1 MRMNMYTIEQ
11 VQDNQYTIYELRG
24 QASTLRVAPE
34 RGGIIIGF
42 EVQGDEVLF
51 LNKKTFYEE
60 DANVRG
66 GIPIL
71 FPIFGQLEAG
81 KYEWEGKVYNMKNH
95 GFARNLPWEVVE
107 RNASEDKAM
116 ITLRLQSSPETLT
129 SYPFD
134 FEVIFTYILQDNTL
148 TIEQEYKNKSSNKM
162 PIYGGFHPYFST
174 SEKNLSYET
183 DAEQYLDYNDMK
195 VKSVHEDG
203 LDLTNKVESFVL
215 LNAKK
220 KGISFPLPELN
231 RKVHIKYG
239 DEFKYVYLWTEQ
251 DQDFVCVEPAM
262 GKTDEFN
269 RKEELLFVEQG
280 KSVKTMMTVTVE

>member
-116 ITLRLQSSPETLT
+116 ITLRLQSSPDTLT

-162 PIYGGFHPYFST
+162 PIYGGLHPYFTT
-174 SEKNLSYET
+174 SEKILSYET
-183 DAEQYLDYNDMK
+183 DAEQYLDDNDMK
-195 VKSVHEDG
+195 LKSVNEDG
-203 LDLTNKVESFVL
+203 LVLTNKVESFVL